1 MSSTLFWIIAAVGG
15 FILIICLGAFAGNS
29 HDAGGRQSPV
39 PLPATPPDDVEP
51 DASMAINVVSEQ
63 TSLGPHTV
71 VARGCVDEGA
81 FLLVRTPLWDYP
93 FNRALF
99 TQVFVDDAGLM
110 TRARYCPVDTVAAG
124 KLEVGTQGASPV
136 TVMVGCGAAVAQF
149 SPDPETT
156 WTH

>member
-1 MSSTLFWIIAAVGG
+1 MSSALFWIIAAVGG
-15 FILIICLGAFAGNS
+15 FILIICLGAFAGNAR
-29 HDAGGRQSPV
+29 HAGSRQSPV
-39 PLPATPPDDVEP
+39 PLPETPPDDVEP
-51 DASMAINVVSEQ
+51 DANVAIDVASEQ

-71 VARGCVDEGA
+71 VARGSVDEGT

-93 FNRALF
+93 FNRALY

-136 TVMVGCGAAVAQF
+136 TVTVGCGTAVAQF
-149 SPDPETT
+149 STDSETT